1 LPEDGYTW
9 RNLDSNGR
17 PIPGNFAVQLKQAPT
32 SLSVSSTPS
41 VSPSFSVQTRSPLNN
56 PVTVEWK
63 EYISKNTKVKF
74 SIPSNWKVTSQ
85 KRDFEFGGFKGT
97 QESIECTS
105 PDSKIVFEIASRD
118 VGFTIDDRYLLER
131 LAKEM
136 FSQMTESIEKS
147 YGFKV
152 PKDSIMVEEGSSNN
166 IKGIRYQAVVYEE
179 NRKKRI
185 VGVYGFYRNTAY
197 DFSVLYD
204 TSLDESQ
211 MQAFIDRIFEKLFAY
226 EPSSEKKAEPKSV
239 WQVEGFW
246 KSEGGSLFKVRQNGK
261 NLVVLWA
268 IPSLNNQKYKYSQ
281 IKEDVVALEG
291 TVEDDMITGNWM
303 LYYDDQVI
311 DRCPNVRGAWKAPTG
326 GKILQNGNVITWTRA
341 DWSINR
347 DTCEFQRKEEYT
359 ATWRRWQ

>member
-226 EPSSEKKAEPKSV
+226 EPSSEK
-239 WQVEGFW
+239 
-246 KSEGGSLFKVRQNGK
+246 RQNLKVYG
-261 NLVVLWA
+261 
-268 IPSLNNQKYKYSQ
+268 
-281 IKEDVVALEG
+281 
-291 TVEDDMITGNWM
+291 
-303 LYYDDQVI
+303 
-311 DRCPNVRGAWKAPTG
+311 R
-326 GKILQNGNVITWTRA
+326 
-341 DWSINR
+341 
-347 DTCEFQRKEEYT
+347 
-359 ATWRRWQ
+359 